1 MTFYCRHLPHL
12 YSADHPIF
20 LTWCL
25 HNSLPQNRTFPAP
38 ALTSGQAFATLDGL
52 LDETRTGVFYLRQPA
67 IADMVVEV
75 IHHNADDLKRYELH
89 AFAVMP
95 NHVHMLISPLIP
107 LPKLTR
113 TLKGYTAKLA
123 NQMLGLTGTPFW
135 QEESYDH
142 LVRDEAGFHR
152 IKNYIERN
160 PVRAGLVAE
169 ASDYPWSSA
178 SRAGLPAGSF
188 GLGMKVQD
196 DGVPQQGGPGGPP
209 RARRPALLPP

>member
-1 MTFYCRHLPHL
+1 LRTYVPEFHYHYVTFYRRHLPHL

-25 HNSLPQNRTFPAP
+25 HNSLPQNRAFPKP
-38 ALTSGQAFATLDGL
+38 ALTSGQAFATLDRL

-67 IADMVVEV
+67 IAEMVVEI
-75 IHHNADDLKRYELH
+75 IHHNSDDLKRYELH

-113 TLKGYTAKLA
+113 TLKGYTAKRA

-135 QEESYDH
+135 QQESYDH
-142 LVRDEAGFHR
+142 LVRDKAGFDR
-152 IKNYIERN
+152 IKKYIEQN
-160 PVRAGLVAE
+160 PVRRPGC
-169 ASDYPWSSA
+169 
-178 SRAGLPAGSF
+178 GS
-188 GLGMKVQD
+188 Q
-196 DGVPQQGGPGGPP
+196 
-209 RARRPALLPP
+209 